1 MKKIVLVG
9 KANSGKSTLFNLLV
23 GKNIA
28 MVGDTKGLTRDLIKR
43 KISRNGQYSILIDS
57 GGLGARFTDEVGA
70 KRDEAIE
77 QSDKIIFMCDATSRF
92 DDEDEKIYKKILRSK
107 KPFISV
113 LNKVDNKICNIDK
126 SFYRLG
132 NFYKIS
138 AKQRRIE
145 QIISFMFENSGEEAA
160 AESDASKIAIVGR
173 PNAGKSSIVNRILNK
188 DQNIVSDIP
197 GTTIDTIDSLIKT
210 EYGNFILIDTAGL
223 TRKKKDSDWEIAKA
237 KALAMIAASKIVML
251 IFDITEGITK
261 EDTLIASN
269 AIHNKKGLLLVANKI
284 DKIDSDITKYERW
297 FRSYYKFLSY
307 YPLIL
312 TSAKTSRNFS
322 TIVKRLKSVE
332 KSLERKI
339 SKKELDQFT
348 DRYLPK
354 IGASY
359 IYQKNETY
367 PLFVIKVQKG
377 YNDRNTKYIRNRLY
391 KDFDF
396 YGAPVEVRVIK
407 KERRQ

>member
-1 MKKIVLVG
+1 MTGVQTCAL
-9 KANSGKSTLFNLLV
+9 
-23 GKNIA
+23 
-28 MVGDTKGLTRDLIKR
+28 
-43 KISRNGQYSILIDS
+43 
-57 GGLGARFTDEVGA
+57 
-70 KRDEAIE
+70 
-77 QSDKIIFMCDATSRF
+77 
-92 DDEDEKIYKKILRSK
+92 
-107 KPFISV
+107 P
-113 LNKVDNKICNIDK
+113 IC
-126 SFYRLG
+126 
-132 NFYKIS
+132 
-138 AKQRRIE
+138 
-145 QIISFMFENSGEEAA
+145 
-160 AESDASKIAIVGR
+160 
-173 PNAGKSSIVNRILNK
+173 KSSIVNRILNK

-359 IYQKNETY
+359 IYQKNE
-367 PLFVIKVQKG
+367 
-377 YNDRNTKYIRNRLY
+377 RS
-391 KDFDF
+391 
-396 YGAPVEVRVIK
+396 E
-407 KERRQ
+407 ERRVGKECRSRWSPDH

>member
-1 MKKIVLVG
+1 
-9 KANSGKSTLFNLLV
+9 
-23 GKNIA
+23 
-28 MVGDTKGLTRDLIKR
+28 
-43 KISRNGQYSILIDS
+43 
-57 GGLGARFTDEVGA
+57 
-70 KRDEAIE
+70 
-77 QSDKIIFMCDATSRF
+77 
-92 DDEDEKIYKKILRSK
+92 
-107 KPFISV
+107 
-113 LNKVDNKICNIDK
+113 
-126 SFYRLG
+126 
-132 NFYKIS
+132 
-138 AKQRRIE
+138 
-145 QIISFMFENSGEEAA
+145 
-160 AESDASKIAIVGR
+160 
-173 PNAGKSSIVNRILNK
+173 LNK

-284 DKIDSDITKYERW
+284 DKIDSDRTAYERR
-297 FRSYYKFLSY
+297 FRSNYKFLSY

-312 TSAKTSRNFS
+312 TSVKTSRNFGR
-322 TIVKRLKSVE
+322 IVKRLKGVE

-339 SKKELDQFT
+339 SKKELEQFT

-359 IYQKNETY
+359 IYQKNEAY

-396 YGAPVEVRVIK
+396 YGAPVEVRIIK
-407 KERRQ
+407 KERIQ